1 MNKILIEMREET
13 HCTLITLEVSNKV
26 VNMEHFSEKQMKK
39 EQNLT
44 QISQHSNKKNIK
56 ELT

>member
-1 MNKILIEMREET
+1 MNKILIKMREET

-44 QISQHSNKKNIK
+44 QISQHSYKKNIK

>member
-1 MNKILIEMREET
+1 MREET
-13 HCTLITLEVSNKV
+13 HCTWITLEVSNKV